1 MRTHVALLRGIN
13 VGGTG
18 KVPMA
23 GLRSALT
30 GRGFTDVGTWI
41 QSGNVVLSVSP
52 DSPDGPAEIAA
63 TVEAVLREDFA
74 VPRPVVVFGR
84 DEYAAAVAANPFAG
98 SGEPARL
105 HAVFRSAPPSD
116 DDRRRLDAALA
127 AERAAGGR
135 GDAAV
140 VGRVVYLHLPDGL
153 GRSTLA
159 ARLTARSGA
168 TDGGGT
174 TRNWTTVGKLL
185 ELLG

>member
-23 GLRSALT
+23 DLRSALT

-41 QSGNVVLSVSP
+41 QSGNVVLGSP
-52 DSPDGPAEIAA
+52 AEPAEIAA
-63 TVEAVLREDFA
+63 TVEQVLRDDFA

-84 DEYAAAVAANPFAG
+84 DEYAAVVGSNPFAG
-98 SGEPARL
+98 SGAPAQL
-105 HAVFRSAPPSD
+105 HTVFRAAPPSD
-116 DDRRRLDAALA
+116 DDLQRLDAALA

-140 VGRVVYLHLPDGL
+140 AGRVVHLYLPDGM

-159 ARLTARSGA
+159 ARLATRSGA
-168 TDGGGT
+168 PDGGGT
-174 TRNWTTVGKLL
+174 TRNWATVGKLL